1 MLVALYVVFPKG
13 FFMALEVDTIPVQ
26 HVYEIVA
33 CTKDHKQSEELKA

>member
-1 MLVALYVVFPKG
+1 MSLFGLFSKG
-13 FFMALEVDTIPVQ
+13 CFVALEVDTKPVQ